1 MSAYSQREDVLRM
14 YQRQGYE
21 RAPLSMNMSP
31 SLVEEFCRRYGH
43 KDYAET
49 FQFPL
54 RGLTDPGFS
63 WNFEEAWRIPDRPR
77 DWSHYYPGGFEHPV
91 KFDGWGIAHEAYPN
105 TQHMTRMHY
114 PLERAETLE
123 EFKAYPWPDF
133 ERLDFSYLKPQV
145 EAIHRRDLAVILT
158 AECTIWEIAWYL
170 RSMDAVFCDMATES
184 ELAFY
189 LFDKI
194 TDLACYRVRKF
205 AEAGVDILAL
215 GDDIGMQSTPM
226 MSNEMYQTWI
236 KPRLTKVISAAKSVK
251 PDLLIMY
258 HSCGYCR
265 PFIQDLIDAGVDI
278 LNPVQ
283 PECMDFAEIHAEFG
297 DRLSFNGTL
306 GTQQLMPFGTPDQIR
321 AEVRRNL
328 GIAGKKGGLYC
339 CPTHMLEPEV
349 PWENILAYVEAVHD
363 FRP

>member
-1 MSAYSQREDVLRM
+1 MGTYNPREDVLRM
-14 YQRQGYE
+14 YRRQGYE
-21 RAPLSMNMSP
+21 QAQVSMNLCP
-31 SLVEEFCRRYGH
+31 SLGEEFLRRHGH

-77 DWSHYYPGGFEHPV
+77 DWSAYYPGGFEHPV

-114 PLERAETLE
+114 PLEHAETLA
-123 EFKAYPWPDF
+123 EFKSYPWPDF

-145 EAIHRRDLAVILT
+145 ESIQRRNLAVVLT

-170 RSMDAVFCDMATES
+170 RSMDAVFCDMAMES
-184 ELAFY
+184 ELAHF

-194 TDLACYRVRKF
+194 TDLACFRVRKF
-205 AEAGVDILAL
+205 AE
-215 GDDIGMQSTPM
+215 
-226 MSNEMYQTWI
+226 
-236 KPRLTKVISAAKSVK
+236 
-251 PDLLIMY
+251 
-258 HSCGYCR
+258 
-265 PFIQDLIDAGVDI
+265 AGVDI

-306 GTQQLMPFGTPDQIR
+306 GTQQLMPFGTPEQIK
-321 AEVRRNL
+321 AEVHRNL
-328 GIAGKKGGLYC
+328 TIAGKQGGLFC

-349 PWENILAYVEAVHD
+349 PWENILAYVEAVRE
-363 FRP
+363 FR